1 MEIALIAIAVIGLVY
16 AGVTINGASPSVIAE
31 RVPGHPD
38 TFELLNQGPGV
49 AVIVHADVVSPAFP
63 QGVDIDEAQAVIPG
77 LSVDRRISRDQDP
90 WARGSRLE
98 PMKRFEV
105 RLPSATTLRIV
116 YRADG
121 MLGSMATAKVLV
133 EGGH

>member
-1 MEIALIAIAVIGLVY
+1 
-16 AGVTINGASPSVIAE
+16 VIAE

-49 AVIVHADVVSPAFP
+49 AVIVHADVLSPAFP

-77 LSVDRRISRDQDP
+77 LSVDGRISRDQDP

-121 MLGSMATAKVLV
+121 IMGSMATAKVLV